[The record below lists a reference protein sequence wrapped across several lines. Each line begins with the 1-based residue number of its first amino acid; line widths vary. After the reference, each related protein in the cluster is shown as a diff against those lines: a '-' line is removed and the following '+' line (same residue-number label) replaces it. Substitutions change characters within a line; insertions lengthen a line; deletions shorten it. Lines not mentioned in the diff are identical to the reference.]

1 MKEKTKRQSNV
12 ELLRSIL
19 MFMVIILHYNNAEM
33 GGGFAYATGS
43 SLYFLQL
50 AETLAVCAVNCFVL
64 ISAYFLSQT
73 SRRSLRKP
81 VHLLCMVIGYQLLSY
96 FLKICLA
103 GEAFQMKILL
113 ACFIPAN
120 WFVILFCVLYLISA
134 YINPLFEALTKKQL
148 EHCILLCLLFFVVY
162 PTVLEGGLSVLTGS
176 TEWPGMG
183 TVTMSGS
190 AGGYTIV
197 NFVLLYLIGGYL
209 HKYPI
214 QISQIQCVLIFLVAT
229 LCDFIMGRFSS
240 TYTSYCN
247 LFVVIQAITLFLVFL
262 RWDMKYYPIVNFISK
277 SAFGIYLL
285 HTSSF
290 MIVNFWGYFQIPRY
304 CQQGMGTVVIHLLIS
319 CVAMYLVCLIIDIIC
334 RYALSP
340 VGKAVDNILMK
351 KKS

>member
-1 MKEKTKRQSNV
+1 MCSD
-12 ELLRSIL
+12 
-19 MFMVIILHYNNAEM
+19 
-33 GGGFAYATGS
+33 
-43 SLYFLQL
+43 
-50 AETLAVCAVNCFVL
+50 
-64 ISAYFLSQT
+64 
-73 SRRSLRKP
+73 
-81 VHLLCMVIGYQLLSY
+81 
-96 FLKICLA
+96 
-103 GEAFQMKILL
+103 
-113 ACFIPAN
+113 
-120 WFVILFCVLYLISA
+120 
-134 YINPLFEALTKKQL
+134 
-148 EHCILLCLLFFVVY
+148 FF
-162 PTVLEGGLSVLTGS
+162 
-176 TEWPGMG
+176 
-183 TVTMSGS
+183 
-190 AGGYTIV
+190 
-197 NFVLLYLIGGYL
+197 
-209 HKYPI
+209 
-214 QISQIQCVLIFLVAT
+214 VAT

-285 HTSSF
+285 HTSNF